1 MNRPTILAVETLLLM
16 SPYLIDTG
24 RFLDAYT
31 LFGTTIRVAQALGR
45 KCIDVREPH
54 HCLLFDVQQCTGT
67 HGYCYTN
74 HLRESV
80 GNVNRSGG
88 GSFMSTLISV

>member
-1 MNRPTILAVETLLLM
+1 MNRPTILAVETLLLI

-45 KCIDVREPH
+45 KYALRANLIIGFF
-54 HCLLFDVQQCTGT
+54 LLLTF
-67 HGYCYTN
+67 N
-74 HLRESV
+74 SAP
-80 GNVNRSGG
+80 RSL
-88 GSFMSTLISV
+88 SIATQAV